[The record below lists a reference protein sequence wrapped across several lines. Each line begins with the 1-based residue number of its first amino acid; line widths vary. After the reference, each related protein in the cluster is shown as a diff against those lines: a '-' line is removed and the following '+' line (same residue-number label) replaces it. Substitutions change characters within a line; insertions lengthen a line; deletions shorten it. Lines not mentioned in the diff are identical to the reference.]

1 MMMNAQ
7 IPDEGPK
14 AEPKMEMPAKMPSGV
29 SGGSANS
36 TTMVVVKDAK
46 EISLD

>member
-7 IPDEGPK
+7 TLDEGAK
-14 AEPKMEMPAKMPSGV
+14 AEPKIDMPAKMPSGV
-29 SGGSANS
+29 SGGAANS